1 MAQDSGSGDQPK
13 AVQAEDIFEPHL
25 LAQYDPEVV
34 KYVVKNTAAGIVERV
49 VPIEEIRA
57 NPEWSTPPWALD
69 TAGWERTVDK
79 IVTSEDGAKIPVRVY
94 YPDAKEWGDGPYGVH
109 LNFHGE

>member
-1 MAQDSGSGDQPK
+1 MAQDRAIEAG
-13 AVQAEDIFEPHL
+13 DIFEPHL

-34 KYVVKNTAAGIVERV
+34 KYVLKNAAAGIVERV

-57 NPEWSTPPWALD
+57 HPEKSTPPWALD
-69 TAGWERTVDK
+69 TTGWERTVDK
-79 IVTSEDGAKIPVRVY
+79 LVISEDGTGIPVRLY
-94 YPDAKEWGDGPYGVH
+94 YPESKQWGEGPYGVH